1 MEIQNLPEMNRRKF
15 MGAAATALFAGV
27 TIQILGCDN
36 NDYGGNPS
44 PDANP
49 NANLNGAGNG
59 AINQNTTA
67 TTNATAAAPATA
79 DRTGSVGANH
89 PPPGDH
95 IAIVTGAQQDAGLG
109 IILSIMGNAA
119 HDHTITLTAAD
130 MANIK
135 NGVMVSQTSTTTL
148 SHSHVVTFATV
159 TSIVRH

>member
-1 MEIQNLPEMNRRKF
+1 MEIQNQLEMNRRKF
-15 MGAAATALFAGV
+15 LGAAATALFAGV

-36 NDYGGNPS
+36 NDYGSNTN

-49 NANLNGAGNG
+49 NSNPNGTGNNTT
-59 AINQNTTA
+59 NQNATA

-79 DRTGSVGANH
+79 DRTGSVGTNH

-109 IILSIMGNAA
+109 ITLSIMGNAA

-135 NGVMVSQTSTTTL
+135 NGVMVSKTSTTTL
-148 SHSHVVTFATV
+148 SHNHVVTFATV
-159 TSIVRH
+159 TSIVRR